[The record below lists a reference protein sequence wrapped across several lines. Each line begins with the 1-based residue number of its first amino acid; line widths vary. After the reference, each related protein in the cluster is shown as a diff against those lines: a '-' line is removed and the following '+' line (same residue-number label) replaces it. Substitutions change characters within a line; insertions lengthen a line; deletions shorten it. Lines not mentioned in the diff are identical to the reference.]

1 LSKTAAPRP
10 FLKRPVAI
18 KDSHSFH
25 RYLHTEA
32 VFVFGDSLDH
42 WSPSGGQA
50 ISGCPAISEQG
61 MSNRITLRTRSE
73 SLASHILPV
82 SGTMIGV
89 CATLIGLVK
98 LAEAKHGS
106 SHVDEYAA
114 MAAVTFLASALTS
127 YLSIRYSNRARLSF
141 QIERIADVIFLC
153 GLIGITLVATL
164 FAYEVI

>member
-1 LSKTAAPRP
+1 
-10 FLKRPVAI
+10 
-18 KDSHSFH
+18 
-25 RYLHTEA
+25 
-32 VFVFGDSLDH
+32 
-42 WSPSGGQA
+42 
-50 ISGCPAISEQG
+50 
-61 MSNRITLRTRSE
+61 MSNRITVRTRSE

-98 LAEAKHGS
+98 LAETKHGS

-127 YLSIRYSNRARLSF
+127 YLSIRYSNRAGLSF
-141 QIERIADVIFLC
+141 RIERIADAIFLC
-153 GLIGITLVATL
+153 GLVGITLVATL

>member
-1 LSKTAAPRP
+1 
-10 FLKRPVAI
+10 
-18 KDSHSFH
+18 
-25 RYLHTEA
+25 
-32 VFVFGDSLDH
+32 
-42 WSPSGGQA
+42 
-50 ISGCPAISEQG
+50 
-61 MSNRITLRTRSE
+61 MSNRLDIHARSD

-114 MAAVTFLASALTS
+114 IAAVTFLASALTS
-127 YLSIRYSNRARLSF
+127 YLSIRWSHRTKLSILVE
-141 QIERIADVIFLC
+141 QIADVIFLG
-153 GLIGITLVATL
+153 GLVGITVVATL

>member
-1 LSKTAAPRP
+1 
-10 FLKRPVAI
+10 
-18 KDSHSFH
+18 
-25 RYLHTEA
+25 
-32 VFVFGDSLDH
+32 
-42 WSPSGGQA
+42 
-50 ISGCPAISEQG
+50 
-61 MSNRITLRTRSE
+61 MSNRLIVRTRSE
-73 SLASHILPV
+73 ALASHILPV

-114 MAAVTFLASALTS
+114 VAAVTFLASALTS
-127 YLSIRYSNRARLSF
+127 YLSIRCSNRIKWSVR
-141 QIERIADVIFLC
+141 IEQLADLIFLC

>member
-1 LSKTAAPRP
+1 MGL
-10 FLKRPVAI
+10 
-18 KDSHSFH
+18 
-25 RYLHTEA
+25 TEA
-32 VFVFGDSLDH
+32 KALSTRDEKRAAGLGIRST
-42 WSPSGGQA
+42 
-50 ISGCPAISEQG
+50 ISEQA
-61 MSNRITLRTRSE
+61 MSNRITIRTRNE

-98 LAEAKHGS
+98 LAETKHGS

-127 YLSIRYSNRARLSF
+127 YLSIRYSNRTRLSF
-141 QIERIADVIFLC
+141 RIERMADVIFLC

>member
-1 LSKTAAPRP
+1 LV
-10 FLKRPVAI
+10 RPV
-18 KDSHSFH
+18 
-25 RYLHTEA
+25 R
-32 VFVFGDSLDH
+32 
-42 WSPSGGQA
+42 GQA
-50 ISGCPAISEQG
+50 ISDCPAIGEQG
-61 MSNRITLRTRSE
+61 MSNRLTIRTRSE

-98 LAEAKHGS
+98 LAEARHGS

-127 YLSIRYSNRARLSF
+127 YLSIRYSDRTKLSF
-141 QIERIADVIFLC
+141 RIERFADSIFLC